1 MALPVIFEFPAA
13 DTDAI
18 CLTQTVAAN
27 TNLVING
34 PLPDTAKT
42 VNGIYNV
49 TLPGIQRRVSVTSTA
64 GDDLSTVL
72 FTVYGFDLQGTSIS
86 GSVTGPASTTAETT
100 VEFYKIT
107 RVAANAAVNS
117 AVEVGTGT
125 VGRTNWWT
133 ADRNT
138 MPGNYN
144 IAVVVPGGTI
154 SYTAQNTYSDVTTT
168 TATPTTFNMTGLTT
182 QTTTISLPFTTPPGA
197 VRIVANSSANTG
209 AFTATI
215 VQQSRY

>member
-34 PLPDTAKT
+34 PLLDTAKT

-86 GSVTGPASTTAETT
+86 GSVAS
-100 VEFYKIT
+100 
-107 RVAANAAVNS
+107 RS
-117 AVEVGTGT
+117 G
-125 VGRTNWWT
+125 
-133 ADRNT
+133 
-138 MPGNYN
+138 
-144 IAVVVPGGTI
+144 AVVALGSVSGTKARARIRAAEAAWNGLSNRGAAGPG
-154 SYTAQNTYSDVTTT
+154 SR
-168 TATPTTFNMTGLTT
+168 P
-182 QTTTISLPFTTPPGA
+182 
-197 VRIVANSSANTG
+197 SS
-209 AFTATI
+209 
-215 VQQSRY
+215 V